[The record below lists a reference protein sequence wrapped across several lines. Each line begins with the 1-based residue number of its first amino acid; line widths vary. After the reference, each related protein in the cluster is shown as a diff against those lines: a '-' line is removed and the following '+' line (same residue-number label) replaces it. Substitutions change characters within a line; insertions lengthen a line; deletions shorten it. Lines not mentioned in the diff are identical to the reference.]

1 MAYVDVY
8 SKLYSSN
15 DDDIEID
22 HHHHHH
28 DHDCNHN
35 TCTRYAL
42 RYFKIAAEAMAH
54 GPWLLK
60 IGEAKAH
67 FVAWRCPGKV
77 CCRRNEGV
85 DLTHITPLK
94 AHLVWHCE
102 KH

>member
-1 MAYVDVY
+1 MANVDVY

-28 DHDCNHN
+28 HHDCNHN

-54 GPWLLK
+54 GPWPMAL
-60 IGEAKAH
+60 EN
-67 FVAWRCPGKV
+67 W
-77 CCRRNEGV
+77 
-85 DLTHITPLK
+85 
-94 AHLVWHCE
+94 
-102 KH
+102 